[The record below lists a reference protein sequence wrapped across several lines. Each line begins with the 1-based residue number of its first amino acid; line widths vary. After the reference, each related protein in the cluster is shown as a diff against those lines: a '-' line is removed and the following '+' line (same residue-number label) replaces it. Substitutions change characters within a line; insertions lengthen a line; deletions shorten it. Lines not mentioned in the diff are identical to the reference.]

1 MSPVL
6 AFLLG
11 VVVTGVALPA
21 LNWARKRILRHRSS
35 ATLQDN
41 QVTTVGQV
49 LHLAIQ
55 GSPTGVTVLDRSGDV
70 ILSNARAHEMALVH
84 DRTVNKEV
92 RQVAAEVF
100 GDKESR
106 TLDLSIPKRRTGNRV
121 SSVRALSNRS
131 HPCRRPLRHRL
142 RH

>member
-11 VVVTGVALPA
+11 VAVAGVALPA
-21 LNWARKRILRHRSS
+21 LTWARERIVRHRSS
-35 ATLQDN
+35 ATLEDN

-55 GSPTGVTVLDRSGDV
+55 GSPTGIIVLDQGGEV
-70 ILSNARAHEMALVH
+70 ILSNARAHVMALVH
-84 DRTVNKEV
+84 DRSVNEEV
-92 RQVAAEVF
+92 RTVADEVF

-106 TLDLSIPKRRTGNRV
+106 SLELSMPKRRTGNRV
-121 SSVRALSNRS
+121 SSVRALVKIGRA
-131 HPCRRPLRHRL
+131 HV
-142 RH
+142 